1 MPQPCIHLRYR
12 LPLTPLRQCSNA
24 LLLLTMLSPSL
35 EPPYFVTHLD
45 RVEVKVGE
53 PLLLK
58 CQIGGAPEIKV
69 SWYKDDTKLR
79 STQAYKMHFKNNVAT
94 LAFSTVEDSDIGEYT
109 CKAENSVGFATSTA
123 LLVVK
128 GDGPLFLGVVCR
140 NCCLQKGILINF
152 RVN

>member
-1 MPQPCIHLRYR
+1 MPQPGLHLRYSSPLIPLTYPSDA
-12 LPLTPLRQCSNA
+12 LPL
-24 LLLLTMLSPSL
+24 LTTFSPSL

-53 PLLLK
+53 PLTLK
-58 CQIGGAPEIKV
+58 CQIGGSPEIKV

-94 LAFSTVEDSDIGEYT
+94 LAFSAVEDSNIGEYI
-109 CKAENSVGFATSTA
+109 CRAENSIGFATSTA

-128 GDGPLFLGVVCR
+128 GDGPRATLLWGS
-140 NCCLQKGILINF
+140 L
-152 RVN
+152 

>member
-1 MPQPCIHLRYR
+1 
-12 LPLTPLRQCSNA
+12 
-24 LLLLTMLSPSL
+24 MLSPSL

-53 PLLLK
+53 PLILK

-94 LAFSTVEDSDIGEYT
+94 LAFSTVEDSDIGEYI
-109 CKAENSVGFATSTA
+109 CKAENSVGFATSSA

-128 GDGPLFLGVVCR
+128 GDGPRATLSWTSL
-140 NCCLQKGILINF
+140 
-152 RVN
+152 

>member
-1 MPQPCIHLRYR
+1 MPQPCLHFRYSSP
-12 LPLTPLRQCSNA
+12 LIPLTHPSDA
-24 LLLLTMLSPSL
+24 LLLLTTFSPSL

-53 PLLLK
+53 PLTLK
-58 CQIGGAPEIKV
+58 CQIGGSPEIKV

-94 LAFSTVEDSDIGEYT
+94 LAFSAVEDSNIGEYI
-109 CKAENSVGFATSTA
+109 CKAENSIGFATSTA

-128 GDGPLFLGVVCR
+128 GDGPRSTLLWGR
-140 NCCLQKGILINF
+140 L
-152 RVN
+152 

>member
-1 MPQPCIHLRYR
+1 MPLWHPSGAM
-12 LPLTPLRQCSNA
+12 PV
-24 LLLLTMLSPSL
+24 LTMLFFSL

-53 PLLLK
+53 PLILK

-94 LAFSTVEDSDIGEYT
+94 LAFSTVEDSDIGEYI

-128 GDGPLFLGVVCR
+128 GDGPRATLSWGSL
-140 NCCLQKGILINF
+140 
-152 RVN
+152 

>member
-1 MPQPCIHLRYR
+1 MSQPCIHLRYAS
-12 LPLTPLRQCSNA
+12 PLIPLRHVSDA

-53 PLLLK
+53 PLILK

-94 LAFSTVEDSDIGEYT
+94 LAFSTVEDSDIGEYV

-128 GDGPLFLGVVCR
+128 GDWSRATLSWGSL
-140 NCCLQKGILINF
+140 
-152 RVN
+152 

>member
-1 MPQPCIHLRYR
+1 MAHPLCASPLIPPRQP
-12 LPLTPLRQCSNA
+12 SDV
-24 LLLLTMLSPSL
+24 LLLLTVLFSSL
-35 EPPYFVTHLD
+35 EPPYFLTHLD

-53 PLLLK
+53 PLILK

-69 SWYKDDTKLR
+69 SWYKDETKLR

-94 LAFSTVEDSDIGEYT
+94 LAFSMVEDSDIGEYV

-128 GDGPLFLGVVCR
+128 GDGLRPLFSGIVCR
-140 NCCLQKGILINF
+140 NSLLFVERGYY
-152 RVN
+152 

>member
-1 MPQPCIHLRYR
+1 MPQPCIHLRYS
-12 LPLTPLRQCSNA
+12 TPLIPLMHPCDA
-24 LLLLTMLSPSL
+24 LPLLTMLSPSL

-53 PLLLK
+53 PLTLK
-58 CQIGGAPEIKV
+58 CQIGGSPEIKV

-94 LAFSTVEDSDIGEYT
+94 LAFSAVEDSNIGEYI
-109 CKAENSVGFATSTA
+109 CKAENSIGFATSTA

-128 GDGPLFLGVVCR
+128 GDRPRPTLFWGSL
-140 NCCLQKGILINF
+140 
-152 RVN
+152 

>member
-1 MPQPCIHLRYR
+1 MPQPCIRLRYTP
-12 LPLTPLRQCSNA
+12 PLMPLRHPSGA
-24 LLLLTMLSPSL
+24 MPVLTMLSFSL

-53 PLLLK
+53 PLILK

-94 LAFSTVEDSDIGEYT
+94 LAFSTVEDSDIGEYI

-128 GDGPLFLGVVCR
+128 GDGPRATLSWGSL
-140 NCCLQKGILINF
+140 
-152 RVN
+152 